1 MTAILIGSVVLSTC
15 LIHWFVSPRWQNFV
29 LLCGSL
35 SIGIIFWPVTV
46 AVVLALALLQH
57 YLADR
62 LPFWIVI
69 SILLLP
75 LVIQKL
81 WETSVLGLSYGSL
94 MALGLYLDTRRGLV
108 TGPSLEQRI
117 GFATLFPVIP
127 VGPIERWGNLRQAFN
142 SERKFRSEMLLS
154 GLLLI
159 TFGLFKKIVI
169 ADRLSELA
177 VDPNQNFL
185 HYSSV
190 SLWAYFG
197 LSLLQIYCEF
207 SGIIHIARGVS
218 RLFGIEIMENFDRPY
233 LAESIQDIWKR
244 WHISLVSWLRDHV
257 YTPIALRTRSVVLAS
272 SAVLLLVGLWHG
284 LRWQMV
290 AWSLYWV
297 IPFWIAVA
305 LRERGIRPN
314 LPVFLN
320 RLICIVIMAYS
331 TVFLSPK
338 TWGDLVTAVERSLFL
353 SQPQTAQLRTLTI
366 SDFDLAV
373 SLFGFLV
380 VLLFESQMSRIGIT
394 YSKPEIATVTTRV
407 KLATAVFAIFFV
419 YLTIAFG
426 VSGWQSF
433 VYMRY

>member
-1 MTAILIGSVVLSTC
+1 VTAILIGSVILSTC
-15 LIHWFVSPRWQNFV
+15 LIHWFVSPRWRNFV

-46 AVVLALALLQH
+46 AVVLALAILQH
-57 YLADR
+57 YFADR
-62 LPFWIVI
+62 IPSWIMI

-75 LVIQKL
+75 LVVQKL

-108 TGPSLEQRI
+108 TSPTFEQRF

-127 VGPIERWGNLRQAFN
+127 VGPIERWGNLRQAFK
-142 SERKFRSEMLLS
+142 SERKFRSEMILS
-154 GLLLI
+154 GILLI
-159 TFGLFKKIVI
+159 AFGLFKKIVI
-169 ADRLSELA
+169 GDRLSGLA

-185 HYSSV
+185 FYSSM

-207 SGIIHIARGVS
+207 SGIIHIARGLS
-218 RLFGIEIMENFDRPY
+218 RLYGIEIMENFDRPY
-233 LAESIQDIWKR
+233 LAESIQDIWNR

-272 SAVLLLVGLWHG
+272 STVLLLVGLWHG
-284 LRWQMV
+284 LKWQMV
-290 AWSLYWV
+290 AWSIYWV

-314 LPVFLN
+314 LPAFLN
-320 RLICIVIMAYS
+320 RLICILIMAYS

-338 TWGDLVTAVERSLFL
+338 TWGDLVIAVERSLFL
-353 SQPQTAQLRTLTI
+353 GQPAAAEVRPLII
-366 SDFDLAV
+366 SDFDLAI
-373 SLFGFLV
+373 SLLGFIV
-380 VLLFESQMSRIGIT
+380 VLLFEGQMSRIGIA
-394 YSKPEIATVTTRV
+394 YSNPEIATVTTRV
-407 KLATAVFAIFFV
+407 KLATAVLAIFFV
-419 YLTIAFG
+419 YLTVAFG